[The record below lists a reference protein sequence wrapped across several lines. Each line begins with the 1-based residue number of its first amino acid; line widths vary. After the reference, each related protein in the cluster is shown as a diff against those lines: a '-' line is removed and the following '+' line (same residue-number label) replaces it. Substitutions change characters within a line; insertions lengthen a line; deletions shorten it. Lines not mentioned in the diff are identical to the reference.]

1 MSGSKTYKRI
11 LVAAAAVVIA
21 AALVIAFDLTKP
33 YAVYEDGTR
42 VDTPYVVKADGE
54 ELFLVEDAETAER
67 VIETVLDEYSPE
79 GAQIN
84 SLTVDKKLTTDDK
97 KLKRGEEPPVVLHE
111 EEAVEEILDR
121 NATDDPYF
129 CVTINAEIGS
139 LENIK
144 AGTTYKK
151 TDEMY
156 EGESEV
162 RSKGSSGSQIVTEQV
177 ISVNGAV
184 LNSEE
189 IDTSVINEAS
199 DEIVYKGTKERPKDT
214 SWADY
219 SGKVVGSGDGAAI
232 ASFALQFVGNPY
244 KYGGTSLTNGADCSG
259 FVQSVFSKFGI
270 SLPRTGDAQARCGKG
285 VSLSEAKAGDL
296 VYYPGHIAIYIGG
309 GKIVHAANPSKG
321 ICVSGVHT
329 CGRILTVRR
338 IVE

>member
-1 MSGSKTYKRI
+1 MTRNRVYKRI
-11 LVAAAAVVIA
+11 MIAAFAIVVAVALVAA
-21 AALVIAFDLTKP
+21 LNLTKP
-33 YAVYEDGTR
+33 YAVFADGTR
-42 VDTPYVVKADGE
+42 VETPYAVNADGE

-84 SLTVDKKLTTDDK
+84 SLTVDKKLSTDDK
-97 KLKRGEEPPVVLHE
+97 KLQRGAEPPVVLHE
-111 EEAVEEILDR
+111 EEAVAEILDR

-144 AGTTYKK
+144 AGTKYEKN
-151 TDEMY
+151 DEMY
-156 EGESEV
+156 EGESKVKSE
-162 RSKGSSGSQIVTEQV
+162 GASGSQIVTEQV

-184 LNSEE
+184 LNTEK

-199 DEIVYKGTKERPKDT
+199 DEIIYKGTKERPKDT

-219 SGKVVGSGDGAAI
+219 SGKVLGSGDGAAI

-244 KYGGTSLTNGADCSG
+244 VYGGTSLTNGADCSG

-270 SLPRTGDAQARCGKG
+270 SLPRTGDAQARCGRG
-285 VSLSEAKAGDL
+285 VSLAEAKAGDL

-321 ICVSGVHT
+321 ICVSGVHV
-329 CGRILTVRR
+329 CGKILTVRR